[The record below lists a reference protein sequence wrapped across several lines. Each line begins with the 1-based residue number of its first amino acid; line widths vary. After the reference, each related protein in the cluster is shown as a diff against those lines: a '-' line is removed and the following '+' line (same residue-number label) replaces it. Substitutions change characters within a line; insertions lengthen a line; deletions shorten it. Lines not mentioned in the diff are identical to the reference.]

1 MAHKSMLN
9 LAMGMAKV
17 IGLVYRRYPIAGV
30 RASEM
35 AEKNCIR
42 TVAILFQRDKQ
53 WLFFAEQ

>member
-9 LAMGMAKV
+9 LAMEMTKV
-17 IGLVYRRYPIAGV
+17 IGLVYRRYPIAGL

-42 TVAILFQRDKQ
+42 RVAILFQLDKQ
-53 WLFFAEQ
+53 RLFFAEQ